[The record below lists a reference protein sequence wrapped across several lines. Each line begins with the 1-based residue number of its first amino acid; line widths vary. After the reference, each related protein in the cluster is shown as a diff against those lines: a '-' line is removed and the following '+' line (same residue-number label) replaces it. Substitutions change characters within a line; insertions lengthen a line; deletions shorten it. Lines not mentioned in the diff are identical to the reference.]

1 MGVCEEALIV
11 IAPEIAQEIADKT
24 TEIIGYNILITD
36 DAGIVIGS
44 GDKGRVGTFHEAS
57 LETVQQAVMTSHD
70 SAAAAQ
76 LEGVKPGVTLP
87 VVLENRTVG
96 TVGITGNPRKV
107 KRFGLVVKSQ
117 TEIMLRESLHLR
129 TALLQEKA
137 LESLLQDIAN
147 YDPTIVEP
155 AVLRARGEELGY
167 DLSLSRVAVV
177 VDLAKF
183 AALANSFKSHAGS
196 SRPELELQSLKV
208 GVLRTIKEVFSGDQD
223 LATSIGTGK
232 YGLLH
237 DVWSAETSAA
247 ALHQTRI
254 LCHSLM
260 ASIKSRHDM
269 DVNIG
274 IGTVARSISELRM
287 AYHDAW
293 GALQLG
299 KRLGRHQGI
308 FQASDFRVQELLL
321 TASYSSRKGFLQAL
335 LQPIKEQADWEEL
348 RRTILVWCESGY
360 NVASASRTLHI
371 HKNTLLYR
379 LNKIE
384 RIGGQSLKDYR
395 HAFAVYLACLLDELD
410 T

>member
-1 MGVCEEALIV
+1 VVEDFAMINHEV
-11 IAPEIAQEIADKT
+11 AQEIADKAT
-24 TEIIGYNILITD
+24 QIIGYNVLITD

-44 GDKGRVGTFHEAS
+44 GDKDRVGTFHEAS
-57 LETVQQAVMTSHD
+57 VETIRQEVMTWHD
-70 SAAAAQ
+70 VAAAEQ
-76 LEGVKPGVTLP
+76 LEGVKPGVTVP

-96 TVGITGNPRKV
+96 TVGITGNPDEV
-107 KRFGLVVKSQ
+107 KRFGMVVKSQ

-129 TALLQEKA
+129 IALLQEKA

-155 AVLRARGEELGY
+155 AVLVARGEELGY
-167 DLSLSRVAVV
+167 DLNLSRVAVV
-177 VDLAKF
+177 VDLARF
-183 AALANSFKSHAGS
+183 ADLANFYKSHVAN

-208 GVLRTIKEVFSGDQD
+208 GILRTIKEVFNSDQD
-223 LATSIGTGK
+223 LATSVGTGK

-237 DVWSAETSAA
+237 SVWSAEDNTD
-247 ALHQTRI
+247 ALHQTQI
-254 LCHSLM
+254 QCHSL
-260 ASIKSRHDM
+260 AEIIRTRHEI

-274 IGTVARSISELRM
+274 IGTLARSITELRM
-287 AYHDAW
+287 SYHDAW

-299 KRLGRHQGI
+299 KRLARDRQI
-308 FQASDFRVQELLL
+308 FQASEFRVQELLL

-335 LQPIKEQADWEEL
+335 LQPIKEQDDWEDL
-348 RRTILVWCESGY
+348 RLTILTWCESGY

-384 RIGGQSLKDYR
+384 KIDGQSLKDYK

-410 T
+410 I

>member
-1 MGVCEEALIV
+1 MID
-11 IAPEIAQEIADKT
+11 PEVAQEIADET
-24 TEIIGYNILITD
+24 TGIVGYNILITD

-44 GDKGRVGTFHEAS
+44 GDNSRVGTFHEAS
-57 LETVQQAVMTSHD
+57 LETVQRGVMTSHD
-70 SAAAAQ
+70 SAAAAR

-96 TVGITGNPRKV
+96 TVGITGNPDEV
-107 KRFGLVVKSQ
+107 KRFGMVVKSQ

-129 TALLQEKA
+129 IALLQEKA
-137 LESLLQDIAN
+137 LESLLQDIAS

-155 AVLRARGEELGY
+155 AVLMARGEELGY
-167 DLSLSRVAVV
+167 DLNLSRVAVV
-177 VDLAKF
+177 VDLARF
-183 AALANSFKSHAGS
+183 ADLANSFKSHAAS

-237 DVWSAETSAA
+237 DVWAAESSAA
-247 ALHQTRI
+247 ALQQTRI

-260 ASIKSRHDM
+260 ESIKSRHDM
-269 DVNIG
+269 EVNIG
-274 IGTVARSISELRM
+274 IGTLASSIFDLKMS
-287 AYHDAW
+287 YHDAW

-299 KRLGRHQGI
+299 KQLARHRRV
-308 FQASDFRVQELLL
+308 FQASEFRVQELLQ
-321 TASYSSRKGFLQAL
+321 TASYSSRKSFLQAL
-335 LQPIKEQADWEEL
+335 LQPLLQPIKEQTDWEEL
-348 RRTILVWCESGY
+348 RLTILTWCESGY
-360 NVASASRTLHI
+360 NLASASRTLHI

-379 LNKIE
+379 LNKME
-384 RIGGQSLKDYR
+384 RISGKSLKDYR

-410 T
+410 S

>member
-1 MGVCEEALIV
+1 MID
-11 IAPEIAQEIADKT
+11 PEVAQEIADKT
-24 TEIIGYNILITD
+24 TEIIGYNVLITD

-57 LETVQQAVMTSHD
+57 LETVRRGVMTSHD

-96 TVGITGNPRKV
+96 TVGITGNPRRV
-107 KRFGLVVKSQ
+107 KRFGMVVKSQ

-129 TALLQEKA
+129 IALLQEKA

-155 AVLRARGEELGY
+155 AVLVARGEELGY
-167 DLSLSRVAVV
+167 DLNLSRVAMV

-183 AALANSFKSHAGS
+183 ADLADSFKSHVAD

-208 GVLRTIKEVFSGDQD
+208 GILRTIKEVFSSDQD
-223 LATSIGTGK
+223 LATSVGTGK

-237 DVWSAETSAA
+237 IVWPTEDNTD

-254 LCHSLM
+254 QCHSL
-260 ASIKSRHDM
+260 AEIIRTRHEI

-274 IGTVARSISELRM
+274 IGMLARSIPELRM
-287 AYHDAW
+287 SYHDAW

-299 KRLGRHQGI
+299 KRLARNRQI
-308 FQASDFRVQELLL
+308 FHASEFRVQELLL

-335 LQPIKEQADWEEL
+335 LQPIKEQADWEDL
-348 RRTILVWCESGY
+348 RLTILAWCESGY

-384 RIGGQSLKDYR
+384 RIAGQSLKDYR
-395 HAFAVYLACLLDELD
+395 HAFAVYLACLLDELEI
-410 T
+410 

>member
-1 MGVCEEALIV
+1 MEVCEEVLIV

-57 LETVQQAVMTSHD
+57 LETVQQGVMTSHD

-107 KRFGLVVKSQ
+107 KRFGMVVKSQ

-177 VDLAKF
+177 VDLARF

-196 SRPELELQSLKV
+196 SSPELELQSLKV

-260 ASIKSRHDM
+260 TSIKSRHDM

-274 IGTVARSISELRM
+274 MVARSISELRM

-299 KRLGRHQGI
+299 KRLARHQGI
-308 FQASDFRVQELLL
+308 FQASEFRVQELLL

-335 LQPIKEQADWEEL
+335 LQPIKEQADWEDL
-348 RRTILVWCESGY
+348 RHTILVWCESGY

-410 T
+410 P

>member
-1 MGVCEEALIV
+1 MINYEV
-11 IAPEIAQEIADKT
+11 AQEIADKT
-24 TEIIGYNILITD
+24 TEIIGYNVLITD

-44 GDKGRVGTFHEAS
+44 GDKNRVGTFHEAS
-57 LETVQQAVMTSHD
+57 VETIRQEVMTWHD
-70 SAAAAQ
+70 VAAAEQ
-76 LEGVKPGVTLP
+76 LEGVKPGVTVP

-96 TVGITGNPRKV
+96 TVGITGKPDEV
-107 KRFGLVVKSQ
+107 KRFGMVVKSQ

-129 TALLQEKA
+129 IALLQEKA

-155 AVLRARGEELGY
+155 AVLVARGEELGY
-167 DLSLSRVAVV
+167 DLNLSRVAVV
-177 VDLAKF
+177 VDLARF
-183 AALANSFKSHAGS
+183 ADLANSFKSHGNS
-196 SRPELELQSLKV
+196 GRPELELQSLKV

-223 LATSIGTGK
+223 LATSVGTGK

-237 DVWSAETSAA
+237 DVWSAESSAA
-247 ALHQTRI
+247 ALHQTQI
-254 LCHSLM
+254 QCHSL
-260 ASIKSRHDM
+260 AEIIKTRHEI

-274 IGTVARSISELRM
+274 IGVLARSIPELRM
-287 AYHDAW
+287 SYHDAW

-299 KRLGRHQGI
+299 KRLARDRQI
-308 FQASDFRVQELLL
+308 FQASEFRVQELLL
-321 TASYSSRKGFLQAL
+321 TASYSSSKGFLQAL
-335 LQPIKEQADWEEL
+335 LQPIKEQDDWEDL
-348 RRTILVWCESGY
+348 RLTILTWCESGY

-384 RIGGQSLKDYR
+384 KIDGQSLKDYK

-410 T
+410 I

>member
-1 MGVCEEALIV
+1 MEICEEVLIV

-57 LETVQQAVMTSHD
+57 LETVQQGVMTSHD

-76 LEGVKPGVTLP
+76 LEGVKPGVTVP
-87 VVLENRTVG
+87 VVLDNRTVG

-107 KRFGLVVKSQ
+107 KRFGMVVKSQ

-129 TALLQEKA
+129 IALLQEKA

-155 AVLRARGEELGY
+155 AVLKARGEELGY

-177 VDLAKF
+177 VDLARF

-196 SRPELELQSLKV
+196 SPELELQSLKV

-260 ASIKSRHDM
+260 ESIKSRHDM

-299 KRLGRHQGI
+299 KRLARHQGI
-308 FQASDFRVQELLL
+308 FQASEFRVQELLL

-335 LQPIKEQADWEEL
+335 LQPMKEQTDWEDL

-360 NVASASRTLHI
+360 NIASASRTLHI

-384 RIGGQSLKDYR
+384 RICGQSLKDYR